1 MLSLRPLGKSPTIN
15 ATLYWGWVMATDKR
29 GINGI
34 WASRW
39 TFVLAAVGSAV
50 GLGNI
55 WKFPYITGEYGGG
68 AFVLVYLACIMSV
81 GIPVMMAEVLLGRK
95 ARMSPINAMH
105 RLTAK
110 YKAPKFFSG
119 IGWMGAVAGFFI
131 LSFYSVI
138 AGWTLYYSGQMLTGH
153 FVGIDS
159 AGAGETFGGLLAD
172 PVTLI
177 IYHTAFMALVG
188 YVISRGV
195 HRGLETS
202 LRLLMPLLFV
212 MLLVLLG
219 YSLTTPGFAEGWN
232 FLFKFEPEKLTGE
245 AIVVAMGHSFFTLSL
260 GMGAIMAYGAYM
272 PAEASLGKTVV
283 VVGLLDTLVALVAGL
298 IIFPIVFSN
307 GLEPGAGPGLMFQT
321 LPIAF
326 GQLPGGVAIGTAFF
340 VLVAIAAWSS
350 AISLAE
356 PAVAWAVEKGVS
368 RGRATIAVCT
378 LAWILGLGTVMSFN
392 DWSDKQFFVSVSGT
406 GTSEAS
412 DVNGSVEGYKDFL
425 LYADVGELK
434 ARLESSG
441 AMTYEVKG
449 KTFFDLLDFL
459 TTNIMLPLG
468 GVLISLFAGWFM
480 TRRALADEVRMRSNN
495 LLSVWRFMIQVVS
508 PLAVL
513 FVLYQGLI

>member
-1 MLSLRPLGKSPTIN
+1 
-15 ATLYWGWVMATDKR
+15 MASDKR
-29 GINGI
+29 GMHGI

-39 TFVLAAVGSAV
+39 TFILAAVGSAV

-68 AFVLVYLACIMSV
+68 AFVLVYLLCILSV

-95 ARMSPINAMH
+95 ARMSPINTMH
-105 RLTAK
+105 RLTEK
-110 YKAPKFFSG
+110 YKAPAFFSG

-138 AGWTLYYSGQMLTGH
+138 AGWTLYYSQEMVTGT
-153 FVGIDS
+153 FVNISADD
-159 AGAGETFGGLLAD
+159 AGAVFGGLLGD
-172 PVTLI
+172 PATLI
-177 IYHTAFMALVG
+177 AYHTLFLFLVG
-188 YVISRGV
+188 FVISRGV

-219 YSLTTPGFAEGWN
+219 YSLTTPGFAQGWD
-232 FLFKFEPEKLTGE
+232 FLFRFEPEKLSEE
-245 AIVVAMGHSFFTLSL
+245 AIITALGHSFFTLSL

-272 PAEASLGKTVV
+272 PANSRLGKTILT
-283 VVGLLDTLVALVAGL
+283 VGALDTLVALVAGL
-298 IIFPIVFSN
+298 VIFPIVFSN

-326 GQLPGGVAIGTAFF
+326 GQLPGGIIIGTAFF

-356 PAVAWAVEKGVS
+356 PAVAWAVEKGFS
-368 RGRATIAVCT
+368 RVRATITVCA

-392 DWSDKQFFVSVSGT
+392 HWENHQYFVTVT
-406 GTSEAS
+406 GI
-412 DVNGSVEGYKDFL
+412 GQEGEVAFEDL
-425 LYADVGELK
+425 RLYADVEVLRSTLGTTGGL
-434 ARLESSG
+434 
-441 AMTYEVKG
+441 TYEVKG
-449 KTFFDLLDFL
+449 KTFFDVLDFL
-459 TTNIMLPLG
+459 TTNILLPLG
-468 GVLISLFAGWFM
+468 GVLISLFVGWFM
-480 TRRALADEVRMRSNN
+480 TRRAIADEARMKSESM
-495 LLSVWRFMIQVVS
+495 LSLWRFMIRFVA

-513 FVLYQGLI
+513 FVIYNGLI